1 MASLKTQ
8 IAAATRDAMR
18 ARQRDRVNALRLVN
32 ADIKKAEIDGR
43 KELADDDVIAV
54 LSKMRKQREDSLA
67 QFTKAG
73 REDLA
78 ATERFEIEVIQEFMP
93 QALSAADVDN
103 AIAAAIAET
112 GAATMKDM
120 GKVMGAL
127 KAALAGRA
135 DMGAV
140 SRDVR
145 QRLSG

>member
-1 MASLKTQ
+1 MTDLKAQ
-8 IAAATRDAMR
+8 ITAATRDAMR
-18 ARQRDRVNALRLVN
+18 ARDRDRVGALRLVN
-32 ADIKKAEIDGR
+32 ADIKKAEIDGG

-93 QALSAADVDN
+93 EALSDAEIED

-127 KAALAGRA
+127 KATFAGRA

-140 SRDVR
+140 SRTVR
-145 QRLSG
+145 AKLSA

>member
-1 MASLKTQ
+1 MTSLKTQ
-8 IAAATRDAMR
+8 ITAATRDAMR
-18 ARQRDRVNALRLVN
+18 ARNRERVGALRLVN
-32 ADIKKAEIDGR
+32 ADIKKAEIDGG

-93 QALSAADVDN
+93 EALSDAEIED

-140 SRDVR
+140 SRTVR
-145 QRLSG
+145 AKLSA